1 MCAAARDAAWRR
13 PYDLDGPR
21 LHEAALDARHDR
33 PDAFAGQRLVHEHD
47 EVVEPADAAPFHG
60 GAVDIEFDRLTRA
73 RLHATTSLRV
83 ANAPQPTTGNGP
95 HRAVVSE
102 LSWTLRARGLDPRRR
117 GAVGLN
123 RRTTAP
129 IDRPPPN
136 ILEHRSMSRRL
147 LASLVISALLVPALA
162 AAETEKYTV
171 DPNHT
176 EVGFTVRHF
185 VSKVPGRF
193 KQFSGEIQV
202 DPKDPTTLAVD
213 AKAMTASISTDN
225 ENRDKHLQSPDFFD
239 AATYPEL
246 TFKSKSATKNGDKV
260 ALVGDLTMRGVTKEV
275 TFQVEPLGFQPI
287 PRATCMRGS
296 TPRRASIARTSASTG
311 TASSTTAARC

>member
-1 MCAAARDAAWRR
+1 
-13 PYDLDGPR
+13 
-21 LHEAALDARHDR
+21 
-33 PDAFAGQRLVHEHD
+33 
-47 EVVEPADAAPFHG
+47 
-60 GAVDIEFDRLTRA
+60 
-73 RLHATTSLRV
+73 
-83 ANAPQPTTGNGP
+83 
-95 HRAVVSE
+95 
-102 LSWTLRARGLDPRRR
+102 
-117 GAVGLN
+117 
-123 RRTTAP
+123 
-129 IDRPPPN
+129 
-136 ILEHRSMSRRL
+136 MSRRL

-275 TFQVEPLGFQPI
+275 TFQVEPLGFQPD
-287 PRATCMRGS
+287 PKGNVHAGFDAT
-296 TPRRASIARTSASTG
+296 ARVNRKDFGINWNRVLDNGG
-311 TASSTTAARC
+311 TMLSDDVDIVLHIEAVKEAAAKENADRTKK